1 MTLNTEQIFLV
12 LHTKT
17 FLIMKNKKLQKLLKK
32 NKSNAGFTLTELLV
46 GLIMSTIV
54 VAGLGWGLINI
65 LRTTSTETTRVTA
78 RSETSRAFTF
88 VADEVKA
95 AQFMEVDMGDFNI
108 GNVAPGYQSKA
119 ISGATVRLALIVP
132 DVEQRIVYSVAPKPS
147 GSVWKGPL
155 VIYRWG
161 PNLNAD
167 GSYSDPGNTS
177 GWQNEPLIDNVSD
190 VDQTVQCGGNDV
202 TYKGFFACVLDND
215 GDGGAL
221 ENQPAI
227 DINKDG
233 QIKLIDG
240 EKDGDDIDGLSI
252 TAQLYFAGKTD
263 SKTDE
268 GVYLADSQVVA
279 RARIVPEEKDEFQKP
294 NPVYF
299 QSLDPEYDN
308 DDCWQV
314 RNDFGHGEP
323 YDLSD
328 PDKNKDTGDPRF
340 DPNSTNSEQN
350 RKALKDVMTW
360 VHNPKIPRQNQPL
373 DIDPSKPFTMVASA
387 FVDDP
392 NKTEADCPARGDR
405 YKQKLKSIDD
415 DGENAEYEDD
425 LDANGQKVKTDGKE
439 AIHTY
444 THKVWHK
451 LEFPNEND
459 SAAERNRKLET
470 FNGGAT
476 DKPNVRK
483 DDPMTTDK
491 DESDTVYMFRNGS
504 DFSTVDLTKV
514 YAGQPSIKQFLQDK
528 GYVDANGNITGLKDN
543 QRIVVF
549 EIGKNKNQ
557 DGTLPPGFDLQDNMF
572 IMTSDAF
579 LSSNY

>member
-279 RARIVPEEKDEFQKP
+279 RARIAPEEKDEFQKP
-294 NPVYF
+294 SPVYF
-299 QSLDPEYDN
+299 ESLQDQYDN
-308 DDCWQV
+308 DGCLIV
-314 RNDFGHGEP
+314 RNDFGYGEVP
-323 YDLSD
+323 NSR
-328 PDKNKDTGDPRF
+328 PPETGDPRF
-340 DPNSTNSEQN
+340 DPNSTNSEQK

-360 VHNPKIPRQNQPL
+360 VPNRDTPRQNQPL
-373 DIDPSKPFTMVASA
+373 NIDPTKPFTMVASA
-387 FVDDP
+387 FNDL
-392 NKTEADCPARGDR
+392 KTDSGDCLAKGN
-405 YKQKLKSIDD
+405 KQKQELESISD
-415 DGENAEYEDD
+415 DGSNAIYNNV
-425 LDANGQKVKTDGKE
+425 DANGDGLVNEQDKTNGKE
-439 AIHTY
+439 AIHHY
-444 THKVWHK
+444 EHKVWHT
-451 LEFPNEND
+451 LEFPTGKD
-459 SAAERNRKLET
+459 DPDLVAKLRT
-470 FNGGAT
+470 FNGDPNDPNDPTGAKVGEGIYMFQNGNT
-476 DKPNVRK
+476 VPNVA
-483 DDPMTTDK
+483 
-491 DESDTVYMFRNGS
+491 YNGQKS
-504 DFSTVDLTKV
+504 MRQ
-514 YAGQPSIKQFLQDK
+514 YLQEKKPGLLDS
-528 GYVDANGNITGLKDN
+528 NGNVIGLKDN
-543 QRIVVF
+543 QRIVAF
-549 EIGKNKNQ
+549 EIGQ
-557 DGTLPPGFDLQDNMF
+557 TDSTQPGFDLQDSMF

-579 LSSNY
+579 LTSNYE